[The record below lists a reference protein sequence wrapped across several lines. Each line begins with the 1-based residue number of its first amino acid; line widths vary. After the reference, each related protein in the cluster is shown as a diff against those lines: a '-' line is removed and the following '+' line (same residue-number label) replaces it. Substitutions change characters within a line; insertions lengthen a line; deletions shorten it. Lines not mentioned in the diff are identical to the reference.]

1 MVCIRIELGG
11 NGHKPPGQKSP
22 GQKTPRTKAP
32 PDKNPPAPDTQQAA
46 TYSIAA
52 VAGNWTIL
60 VWLCFQSSG
69 LLLQP
74 IGTIPEGHDW

>member
-1 MVCIRIELGG
+1 MYKKKRNYRAIFSIFVILLRAIFRIIVIRIALEG

-32 PDKNPPAPDTQQAA
+32 PGQKTPGKKCPAA

-52 VAGNWTIL
+52 VAGN
-60 VWLCFQSSG
+60 
-69 LLLQP
+69 
-74 IGTIPEGHDW
+74 